1 MPAGNTTTSTRYF
14 RPGVTSIVWVISVSN
29 QASPTRAEINGG
41 TDLRNEVSAIDGW
54 QVTSNFIDAPDL
66 GSRFTQRIAGR
77 IAADDSSITFYASQN
92 SVDVRGILVR
102 DSTGYILMMDEG
114 DTPGRKM
121 DVFKV
126 TVASAPKQRAIDDPS
141 QIQVQFAITA
151 VPSENVTIPA

>member
-1 MPAGNTTTSTRYF
+1 MPAGNITASTRYF
-14 RPGVTSIVWVISVSN
+14 RPGVTSIVWATSVSN
-29 QASPTRAEINGG
+29 QASPTRGEINAG

-77 IAADDSSITFYASQN
+77 IAADDSSITFYASSN
-92 SVDVRGILVR
+92 SVDVRSLLVR
-102 DSTGYILMMDEG
+102 DSQGYILMMDEG
-114 DTPGRKM
+114 DVTGRKM

-126 TVASAPKQRAIDDPS
+126 TIASAPKQRSIDDPS

-151 VPSENVTIPA
+151 VPSENVTIP